1 MRLLHIIR
9 NFAPNAMKNSI
20 QILLVILSLCGLF
33 PATLEAQGPDEAWSI
48 REEYVRKHR
57 HLAIS
62 EMKTSHIPASIK
74 LAQALLESG
83 AGRSD
88 LARLANNHFGIKC
101 HKEWNGPSILNDDD
115 KPKECFR
122 KYNNVEE
129 SYRDHSEFLKT
140 RQRYSNLFTLNIYD
154 YKAWAYG
161 LKNAGYATN
170 PVYPERLIKLIEEH
184 RLYLYD
190 KDSILMAETIPEP
203 IAEPPLP
210 DTLRTAETPALITSA
225 GTSEEG
231 RVIYSNNNV
240 RYIICRAGDTQP
252 RLAQEFD
259 LYSWQIADFNELAD
273 DAPLT
278 PGQVIYLERKRR
290 KADTDF
296 YLVKPGDDMHSISQ
310 KFAIRLNRL
319 YKLNRLSTGMPPQ
332 PGDTIWMRKK
342 KPSEN
347 DSGFSLFRIFNPSK
361 K

>member
-1 MRLLHIIR
+1 MGI
-9 NFAPNAMKNSI
+9 AG
-20 QILLVILSLCGLF
+20 LVSVAFQSRG
-33 PATLEAQGPDEAWSI
+33 QDEARAI
-48 REEYVRKHR
+48 REEYIQKHK

-62 EMKTSHIPASIK
+62 EMKSSHIPASIK

-101 HKEWNGPSILNDDD
+101 HKEWNGPSMLNDDD

-129 SYRDHSEFLKT
+129 SYHDHSNFLRT
-140 RQRYSNLFTLNIYD
+140 RERYSNLFTLNIYD

-161 LKNAGYATN
+161 LKSAGYATN
-170 PVYPERLIKLIEEH
+170 PIYPEKLIKLIEEH
-184 RLYLYD
+184 QLYLYD
-190 KDSILMAETIPEP
+190 KDTAFVADASPEP
-203 IAEPPLP
+203 LAVPPMP
-210 DTLRTAETPALITSA
+210 DTIRTAETPVYLTST
-225 GTSEEG
+225 GISDEG
-231 RVIYSNNNV
+231 RTIYRNNDV

-273 DAPLT
+273 NAPLT
-278 PGQVIYLERKRR
+278 PGQVIYLEKKRR

-296 YLVKPGDDMHSISQ
+296 YVVKPGDDMHSIAQ

-319 YKLNRLSTGMPPQ
+319 YKLNRLDAGKQPL
-332 PGDTIWMRKK
+332 PGDTLWLRKK
-342 KPSEN
+342 KPAEN
-347 DSGFSLFRIFNPSK
+347 GSGFSLFRIFNPSK
-361 K
+361 N